1 MLPGRL
7 PCPVHYQCV
16 IVLFAWCFPCQRKL
30 QASPGIA
37 INYCKDLEQVCLQV
51 NIGTVKP
58 FWDVT
63 LKILEALADKKQ

>member
-1 MLPGRL
+1 MK
-7 PCPVHYQCV
+7 
-16 IVLFAWCFPCQRKL
+16 F
-30 QASPGIA
+30 SPAIA
-37 INYCKDLEQVCLQV
+37 ISRCKDSEWVCLQV